1 MLLAA
6 SMHEHALERTCQ
18 ARDAQHKVF
27 PAPVHCDPGCQSPQ
41 VPCPS
46 PQHVLLTHIIH
57 HIVLHG
63 GLGVKE

>member
-18 ARDAQHKVF
+18 ALHSTRSS
-27 PAPVHCDPGCQSPQ
+27 PAPVHCDPGSQSPH